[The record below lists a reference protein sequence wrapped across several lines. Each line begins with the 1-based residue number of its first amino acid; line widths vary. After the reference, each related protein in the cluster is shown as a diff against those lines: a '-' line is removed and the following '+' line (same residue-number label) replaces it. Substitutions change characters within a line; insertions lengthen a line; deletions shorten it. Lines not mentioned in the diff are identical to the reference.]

1 MKHGPFKEHFVA
13 FCRFRK
19 HPATIAARC
28 LYTPNSESYQL
39 RHPATQGTAPGGPD
53 PEDFRFLFRVEMHL
67 DSITSGSS
75 KVTQKRAM
83 RKYDNKLNVHFYKIL
98 IIKYHK
104 LSLNLFIY
112 LYMWMLAKPSGHV
125 PLFRP
130 SPRRRR
136 HSAAAPPNPPA
147 PHPTAP
153 HPSPAEALPSA
164 AETIAALEM
173 DETNGGL
180 ERW

>member
-1 MKHGPFKEHFVA
+1 M
-13 FCRFRK
+13 
-19 HPATIAARC
+19 
-28 LYTPNSESYQL
+28 
-39 RHPATQGTAPGGPD
+39 
-53 PEDFRFLFRVEMHL
+53 
-67 DSITSGSS
+67 
-75 KVTQKRAM
+75 TQKHAM

-104 LSLNLFIY
+104 LSLILFLY

-130 SPRRRR
+130 SPKRRR

-153 HPSPAEALPSA
+153 AKPAEALPSA

-173 DETNGGL
+173 DEKTVGRSDGDGL
-180 ERW
+180 FFGIFSVF